1 MVAIEVPKEYGYVI
15 FVLIFYAFFDF
26 WMGSQVLKARRK
38 YKVFHPT
45 VHAIESEN
53 KDAKLFNC
61 VQRGHQNSQEM
72 MPIFFALLL
81 VGGLQ
86 YPTMCAGFGLDYIMG
101 RFFYFKGYST
111 GAPENRFKIWFE
123 SPSVFLVLKGCA
135 PGVKILGDGDV
146 AIKLNVKAR
155 AFSSAAKENLE
166 AAGCTLTI
174 LPGRKKWVKPSVA
187 KNVARAD
194 EYFAKKRATADAGS
208 SSA

>member
-111 GAPENRFKIWFE
+111 GAPENRFKICGLKIVTTM
-123 SPSVFLVLKGCA
+123 VFASL
-135 PGVKILGDGDV
+135 ILGDGDV

>member
-111 GAPENRFKIWFE
+111 GAPENRFKICGLKIVTTM
-123 SPSVFLVLKGCA
+123 VFASLVALVISTA
-135 PGVKILGDGDV
+135 SLGIHLLCWNDY
-146 AIKLNVKAR
+146 N
-155 AFSSAAKENLE
+155 
-166 AAGCTLTI
+166 
-174 LPGRKKWVKPSVA
+174 
-187 KNVARAD
+187 
-194 EYFAKKRATADAGS
+194 
-208 SSA
+208 